1 MLTTHSLSL
10 VGAKLPRRWL
20 ARANEALALSAP
32 APPWRAISTSAAP
45 FISGILSIRAVITEL
60 HIYPLN
66 RESTSPLGVL
76 QMMSMPWSGGTERN

>member
-1 MLTTHSLSL
+1 MMLTTHSLSL

-45 FISGILSIRAVITEL
+45 VYIWHS
-60 HIYPLN
+60 IYPC
-66 RESTSPLGVL
+66 RHYRIAHSPVESRIDESPGRFADDVNALVWGH
-76 QMMSMPWSGGTERN
+76 